1 MTIVKF
7 PTNFRK
13 LTAAKRRALQA
24 CAPSLASDVMQGR
37 QTMDAAIKP
46 IARGM
51 KLLGQARTILAR
63 GDNGP
68 AMAAIPL
75 MRPGEVMVIDAGERD
90 LHAHW
95 GDITSLEAAGRGVAG
110 AVVGGAVRDTAEIIE
125 MGFPLFC
132 RAITLRG
139 PAAGPDGAID
149 LPIVVGGI
157 AVRPGDVVFGDDD
170 GVVVIP
176 LDEIDAV
183 IAAARAKLVKEKG
196 WIAAV
201 KSGGSLAAALGVPE
215 PEPL

>member
-1 MTIVKF
+1 MS
-7 PTNFRK
+7 PARSW
-13 LTAAKRRALQA
+13 A
-24 CAPSLASDVMQGR
+24 APSA
-37 QTMDAAIKP
+37 
-46 IARGM
+46 
-51 KLLGQARTILAR
+51 
-63 GDNGP
+63 
-68 AMAAIPL
+68 
-75 MRPGEVMVIDAGERD
+75 
-90 LHAHW
+90 
-95 GDITSLEAAGRGVAG
+95 
-110 AVVGGAVRDTAEIIE
+110 DTAEIIE